1 MKTANVVISQSIN
14 RGFNSTKIFGLFGLN
29 VVMNG
34 KMFFFHGFVG
44 FRKSFSGIE
53 RAF

>member
-1 MKTANVVISQSIN
+1 MLLFFKQL
-14 RGFNSTKIFGLFGLN
+14 TKDLIVLQILGLFGLN

-34 KMFFFHGFVG
+34 KMFLFDGFLV
-44 FRKSFSGIE
+44 FRKSFLGIE